1 MMKTT
6 TRAILTALVLGA
18 TTAGCSSVYYSTLE
32 QFGVEKRDVLVDRVK
47 DARAEQADAQ
57 ETFTS
62 ALEEFRSLVE
72 VDGGELEKK
81 YDRLSASYERSKK
94 QAGDV
99 RKRVSDV
106 ESVGTKLFK
115 EWEKELSLYE
125 SADLRRRSERQ
136 LDLTRTEYTRLV
148 NAMNKAADRMTPVL
162 ELYEDQVLFLK
173 HNLNARAISSLDA
186 ERLKI
191 EERVNDLIAEMN
203 TAIAEA
209 DAFIASMG

>member
-1 MMKTT
+1 MTTKTS
-6 TRAILTALVLGA
+6 RAILAALTLSLG
-18 TTAGCSSVYYSTLE
+18 TAGCSSVYYSTLE

-47 DARAEQADAQ
+47 SARAEQADAQ
-57 ETFTS
+57 ETFAS
-62 ALEEFRSLVE
+62 ALEEFRSLVD
-72 VDGGELEKK
+72 VDGGKLEKK
-81 YDRLSASYERSKK
+81 YDRLSASYDRSKQ
-94 QAGDV
+94 QAADV
-99 RKRVSDV
+99 RKRISDV
-106 ESVGTKLFK
+106 EDVGSKLFA
-115 EWEKELSLYE
+115 EWEKELKLYD
-125 SADLRRRSERQ
+125 SADLRRRSENQ
-136 LDLTRTEYTRLV
+136 LEQTRTEYTRLI